1 MQIQL
6 QAFAKK
12 GKGSRSSGS
21 LRTLVTHDLD
31 DGKHKSLYVSG
42 FKDVE
47 RSPGWAK
54 IKAKDVPGVINLEWD
69 GNQRMLTARAIAKM
83 GNRPHK
89 LMAIFVAYLLE
100 RHGRR
105 LGSINLQLT

>member
-6 QAFAKK
+6 QAFAKR
-12 GKGSRSSGS
+12 GRGGSPHS
-21 LRTLVTHDLD
+21 LRTLVAQDLSR
-31 DGKHKSLYVSG
+31 GQHGPLYVEE
-42 FKDVE
+42 FKDLE

-54 IKAKDVPGVINLEWD
+54 IKAKDVPGAINLEWD
-69 GNQRMLTARAIAKM
+69 GGQRMLTARAIAKM

-89 LMAIFVAYLLE
+89 LMAIFVAYLLQ

-105 LGSINLQLT
+105 LNSINLQLI